1 MGRKRRKLMLK
12 VHDELK
18 GLDIELQLDET
29 DRGILSSSVKQ
40 QGFDILQKI
49 MEDQVRKFNL
59 KLINTNPAA
68 SAQVLA
74 NHYLAKAV
82 AQFYAGLI
90 ERIESECQIE
100 VFNNRNKNVV
110 EADVTAQT
118 EEWK

>member
-1 MGRKRRKLMLK
+1 MLK
-12 VHDELK
+12 VNDELK
-18 GLDIELQLDET
+18 GLDIDFQLDET

-40 QGFDILQKI
+40 QGFDVLQKI

-59 KLINTNPAA
+59 KLINTNPAD
-68 SAQVLA
+68 SAMVLA

-90 ERIESECQIE
+90 ARIEAECQIE
-100 VFNNRNKNVV
+100 VYNNRNKNTV
-110 EADVTAQT
+110 EADVTAQI